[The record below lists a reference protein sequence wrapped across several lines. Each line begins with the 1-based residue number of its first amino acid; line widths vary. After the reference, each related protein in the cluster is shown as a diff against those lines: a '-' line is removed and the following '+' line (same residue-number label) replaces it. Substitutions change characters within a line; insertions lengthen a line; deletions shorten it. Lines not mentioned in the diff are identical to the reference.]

1 MTQRVINRYSELSI
15 DELNEPVNQTRKA
28 EKKLREIEN
37 LKLRSIHTPEELGK
51 LAREQEWRDILNPQ
65 IICPIHSNEP
75 KKMTIQQRKKDK
87 ERQANRERAEELRI
101 QHQARLQK
109 EKEAKEKRQREYE
122 KRKEE
127 IRRAQKEQEERQ
139 QKEKEELQRKG
150 EEARKKREADIGNKY
165 INDPFAIELYN
176 TFKTPLAIQLYAEYG
191 PMKTKK
197 ESHTT
202 YIRLSRKYHPD
213 KTGGTTTEHQKIIGF
228 IHDCF
233 QQYC

>member
-15 DELNEPVNQTRKA
+15 DELNEPVNQRRKA

-37 LKLRSIHTPEELGK
+37 LNLRSIHTPEELGK
-51 LAREQEWRDILNPQ
+51 LAREQEWRDILNPP
-65 IICPIHSNEP
+65 ITCPTHSNEP
-75 KKMTIQQRKKDK
+75 KKMTIQQRKKYK
-87 ERQANRERAEELRI
+87 ERQANRERVEELRI
-101 QHQARLQK
+101 RQQARLQK
-109 EKEAKEKRQREYE
+109 EKEAKEKR
-122 KRKEE
+122 KED
-127 IRRAQKEQEERQ
+127 IRRAQKEQEERH
-139 QKEKEELQRKG
+139 QKEKEELQRKE

-202 YIRLSRKYHPD
+202 YLRLSRKYHPD

>member
-1 MTQRVINRYSELSI
+1 M
-15 DELNEPVNQTRKA
+15 
-28 EKKLREIEN
+28 
-37 LKLRSIHTPEELGK
+37 
-51 LAREQEWRDILNPQ
+51 NPP
-65 IICPIHSNEP
+65 ITCPTHSNEP
-75 KKMTIQQRKKDK
+75 KKITIQQRKKYK

-101 QHQARLQK
+101 QHQTRLQK
-109 EKEAKEKRQREYE
+109 EKEAKEKR
-122 KRKEE
+122 KED
-127 IRRAQKEQEERQ
+127 IRRAQKEQEERH
-139 QKEKEELQRKG
+139 QKEKEELQRKE
-150 EEARKKREADIGNKY
+150 EEARKKREADIGYKY

-202 YIRLSRKYHPD
+202 YLRLSRKYHPD

>member
-15 DELNEPVNQTRKA
+15 DEINEPVNQTRKA

-51 LAREQEWRDILNPQ
+51 LTREQEWRDILNPP
-65 IICPIHSNEP
+65 ITCPTHSNEP
-75 KKMTIQQRKKDK
+75 KKMTIQQRKKYK
-87 ERQANRERAEELRI
+87 ERQANRERVEELRI

-109 EKEAKEKRQREYE
+109 EKEAKEKR
-122 KRKEE
+122 KED
-127 IRRAQKEQEERQ
+127 IRRAQKEQEERH
-139 QKEKEELQRKG
+139 QKEKEELKRKE

-202 YIRLSRKYHPD
+202 YLRLSRKYHPD

>member
-15 DELNEPVNQTRKA
+15 DELNEPVNQRRKA

-37 LKLRSIHTPEELGK
+37 LNLRSIHTPEELGK
-51 LAREQEWRDILNPQ
+51 LAREQEWRDILNPP
-65 IICPIHSNEP
+65 ITCPTHSNEP
-75 KKMTIQQRKKDK
+75 KKITIQQRKKYK

-101 QHQARLQK
+101 QHQTRLQK

-122 KRKEE
+122 KRKED

-165 INDPFAIELYN
+165 INDPLAIELYN

-191 PMKTKK
+191 QIKTKK

-233 QQYC
+233 QQYL